1 MVSLPERREDYSWSL
16 WFHPLSTAHIPKYG
30 HTCSC
35 AHMWVFAHVCACTN
49 VYVFVH
55 RSMEM
60 YACIYA
66 CKPRTLP
73 WTQLCACIYMHVMKH
88 VHTTHI
94 HKYRLHKYM
103 YAEIHMRM

>member
-1 MVSLPERREDYSWSL
+1 
-16 WFHPLSTAHIPKYG
+16 
-30 HTCSC
+30 
-35 AHMWVFAHVCACTN
+35 
-49 VYVFVH
+49 
-55 RSMEM
+55 MEM